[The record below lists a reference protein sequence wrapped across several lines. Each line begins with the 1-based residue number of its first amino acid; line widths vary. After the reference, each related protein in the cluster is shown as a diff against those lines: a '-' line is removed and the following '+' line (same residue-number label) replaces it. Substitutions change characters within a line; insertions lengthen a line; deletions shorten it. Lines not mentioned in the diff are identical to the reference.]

1 MSTFKVGDRVYCL
14 CVTESGKEAGNQFG
28 VVCDISKNYPPV
40 GVRWDEERR
49 WMHNCGGNCEARH
62 GWYVFEE
69 DLELVYCECP
79 QDDCEIVM
87 GDLL

>member
-1 MSTFKVGDRVYCL
+1 MSTFQVGDRVYCL
-14 CVTESGKEAGNQFG
+14 SVTNTGKEVGHQFG
-28 VVCDISKNYPPV
+28 VVCDTSENYPPI
-40 GVRWDEERR
+40 GVRWDEEQR
-49 WMHNCGGNCEARH
+49 WMHNCDGNCEERH

-69 DLELVYCECP
+69 DLEFVDRECP

>member
-1 MSTFKVGDRVYCL
+1 MSAFQVGDRVYCL
-14 CVTESGKEAGNQFG
+14 CATETGKDVGNQLG
-28 VVCDISKNYPPV
+28 VVCDTSENYPPI

-49 WMHNCGGNCEARH
+49 WMHNCDGNCDARH

-69 DLELVYCECP
+69 DLELVYCEYP